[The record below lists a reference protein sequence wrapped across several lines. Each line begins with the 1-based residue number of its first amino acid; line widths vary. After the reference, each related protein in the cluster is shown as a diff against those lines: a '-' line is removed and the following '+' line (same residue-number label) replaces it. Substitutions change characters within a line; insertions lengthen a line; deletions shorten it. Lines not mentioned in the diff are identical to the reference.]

1 MDFGVVE
8 ESRKGKEGIIMEK
21 QTNNRGQWASNIGFL
36 MAAVGSAVGLG
47 NIWGFP
53 YKMGAN
59 GGFAFLVVYMVL
71 VAFAGIAIMLGEL
84 ALGRKTGLGVIGA
97 YQTLYKKFAWVGW
110 LGFLSGFLIL
120 SFYSVLGGYTLRYA
134 FGFIM
139 EIFSEGA
146 GFGGMG
152 SGEFFGAF
160 TSSGGTSMLF
170 HGIFMAITVL
180 IVMGGIESG
189 IEKFTKVAMPA
200 LLIMLVVVIIR
211 SLTLEGAST
220 GVAFMFAPNWE
231 AFSEI
236 GFMRV
241 LKTAAGQM
249 FFSLSLGM
257 GCMITYGSYLS
268 KQENL
273 EKNAIIV
280 PVADS
285 IFALMAGLA
294 VMPAVGAFMSQGVE
308 GISFGAGPGLL
319 FVTLHQVFSVGM
331 GGVIGNLFGFV
342 FYFLVFIAAVTSAIS
357 LLEVCTAY
365 FVDKQVSQGKGSGR
379 KKLTIIVGAM
389 IFVVGIPVCLDG
401 LGAGVA
407 GGAMID
413 SPAVMFGMAEVRMAF
428 DCWLDFYD
436 MIAEGVFMPL
446 GAIMMSILIGW
457 VLGTEVIKEEVEAT
471 PNLLMKSYKF
481 WDICFKFIV
490 PIAITF
496 VLIGQIDDFF
506 GLGIF

>member
-1 MDFGVVE
+1 MN
-8 ESRKGKEGIIMEK
+8 KE
-21 QTNNRGQWASNIGFL
+21 NNRGQWGSNFGFL

-59 GGFAFLVVYMVL
+59 GGFAFLLVYVIL
-71 VAFAGIAIMLGEL
+71 VAFVGVATMLGEL

-97 YQTLYKKFAWVGW
+97 YKVLYNKFAWVGW
-110 LGFLSGFLIL
+110 LGFLSGFFIL
-120 SFYSVLGGYTLRYA
+120 GFYSVLGGYTLRYA
-134 FGFIM
+134 VGFIM
-139 EIFSEGA
+139 ELFSAGA

-152 SGEFFGAF
+152 SGEFFGSF
-160 TSSGGTSMLF
+160 IINGGANVLF
-170 HGIFMAITVL
+170 HGIFMALTIA
-180 IVMGGIESG
+180 IVMGGVSSG
-189 IEKFTKVAMPA
+189 IEKFTKIAMPA
-200 LLIMLVVVIIR
+200 LLGMLIIVIIR

-220 GVAFMFAPNWE
+220 GVAFMFAPNWD
-231 AFSEI
+231 AFAEI
-236 GFMRV
+236 GFMKV

-273 EKNAIIV
+273 EKNAIII

-285 IFALMAGLA
+285 IFALLAGLA

-331 GGVIGNLFGFV
+331 GGFIGNLFGFV
-342 FYFLVFIAAVTSAIS
+342 FYFLVFIAAITSAIS
-357 LLEVCTAY
+357 LLEVCTA
-365 FVDKQVSQGKGSGR
+365 FFIDKDVQSGKVTNR
-379 KKLTIIVGAM
+379 KKHTMIVGAM
-389 IFVVGIPVCLDG
+389 IFLVGIPVCLDG
-401 LGAGVA
+401 LGSGVA
-407 GGAMID
+407 GGATID
-413 SPAVMFGMAEVRMAF
+413 IPAVMFGMDEVRVAF

-446 GAIMMSILIGW
+446 GAILMSVMIGW
-457 VLGTEVIKEEVEAT
+457 ILKTDIIKEEIEAS
-471 PNLLMKSYKF
+471 PGIMMKAYKF

-490 PIAITF
+490 PIGILF
-496 VLIGQIDDFF
+496 VLMGQLDDFF

>member
-1 MDFGVVE
+1 M
-8 ESRKGKEGIIMEK
+8 
-21 QTNNRGQWASNIGFL
+21 NNENSRGQWGSNFGFL

-59 GGFAFLVVYMVL
+59 GGFAFLIVYLAMVTF
-71 VAFAGIAIMLGEL
+71 VGFATMLGEL
-84 ALGRKTGLGVIGA
+84 ALGRKTGLGVIGT
-97 YQTLYKKFAWVGW
+97 YKVLYKKFAWVGW

-120 SFYSVLGGYTLRYA
+120 GFYSVLGGYTLRYA
-134 FGFIM
+134 LGFLM
-139 EIFSEGA
+139 EIFSKGA

-152 SGEFFGAF
+152 SGEFFGSF
-160 TSSGGTSMLF
+160 IINGGANVMF
-170 HGIFMAITVL
+170 HAIFMGLTIV
-180 IVMGGIESG
+180 IVMGGISGG
-189 IEKFTKVAMPA
+189 IEKFTKIAMPA
-200 LLIMLVVVIIR
+200 LLVMLLIVIIR

-220 GVAFMFAPNWE
+220 GVAFMFAPNFA

-236 GFMRV
+236 GFMKV

-268 KQENL
+268 KSENL
-273 EKNAIIV
+273 EKNALII
-280 PVADS
+280 PIADT
-285 IFALMAGLA
+285 IFALLAGLA

-331 GGVIGNLFGFV
+331 GGFIGNLFGFV
-342 FYFLVFIAAVTSAIS
+342 FYFLVFIAAVTSSIS
-357 LLEVCTAY
+357 LLEVCTA
-365 FVDKQVSQGKGSGR
+365 FFIDRNVSKGVKANR
-379 KKLTIIVGAM
+379 KMITIITGLVVFAVG
-389 IFVVGIPVCLDG
+389 VPVCLDG
-401 LGAGVA
+401 LGSGVA
-407 GGAMID
+407 GGATID
-413 SPAVMFGMAEVRMAF
+413 IPAVMFGMSEVRVAF

-446 GAIMMSILIGW
+446 GAILMSVMIGW
-457 VLGTEVIKEEVEAT
+457 ILKTDIIKSEVEEGGIK
-471 PNLLMKSYKF
+471 MKAYAF

-490 PIAITF
+490 PIGILF
-496 VLIGQIDDFF
+496 VLMGQLDDFF

>member
-1 MDFGVVE
+1 MNNE
-8 ESRKGKEGIIMEK
+8 
-21 QTNNRGQWASNIGFL
+21 NNRGQWASNLGFL

-59 GGFAFLVVYMVL
+59 GGFAFLIVYLVL
-71 VAFAGIAIMLGEL
+71 VIFVGFATMLGEL
-84 ALGRKTGLGVIGA
+84 ALGRKTGLGVIGT
-97 YQTLYKKFAWVGW
+97 YRMLNKKFAWVGW
-110 LGFLSGFLIL
+110 LGFLSGFFIL

-134 FGFIM
+134 IGFLM
-139 EIFSEGA
+139 ELFSEGA

-152 SGEFFGAF
+152 SGEFFGSF
-160 TSSGGTSMLF
+160 IINGGANLLF
-170 HGIFMAITVL
+170 HGIFMALTIV
-180 IVMGGIESG
+180 IVMGGIASG
-189 IEKFTKVAMPA
+189 IEKFTKIAMPA
-200 LLIMLVVVIIR
+200 LLVMLVIVIIR
-211 SLTLEGAST
+211 SVTLEGAST
-220 GVAFMFAPNWE
+220 GIAFMFAPNFS

-236 GFMRV
+236 GFMKV

-273 EKNAIIV
+273 EKNALII
-280 PVADS
+280 PIADT

-331 GGVIGNLFGFV
+331 GGFIGNLFGFV
-342 FYFLVFIAAVTSAIS
+342 FYFLVFIAAITSSIS
-357 LLEVCTAY
+357 LLEVCTA
-365 FVDKQVSQGKGSGR
+365 FFIDSKVQKGQVANR
-379 KKLTIIVGAM
+379 KKITIIVGLV
-389 IFVVGIPVCLDG
+389 IFLIGIPVGLDG
-401 LGAGVA
+401 LGSGVA
-407 GGAMID
+407 GGATID
-413 SPAVMFGMAEVRMAF
+413 IPAVVFGMDEVRVAF

-436 MIAEGVFMPL
+436 MISEGVFMPL
-446 GAIMMSILIGW
+446 GAILMSVLIGW
-457 VLGTEVIKEEVEAT
+457 VLKTNIVKEEVEASDGIK
-471 PNLLMKSYKF
+471 MKAYAF
-481 WDICFKFIV
+481 WDFCFKFIV
-490 PIAITF
+490 PIGILF
-496 VLIGQIDDFF
+496 VLLGQLDDFF

>member
-1 MDFGVVE
+1 M
-8 ESRKGKEGIIMEK
+8 
-21 QTNNRGQWASNIGFL
+21 NNENSRGQWGSNFGFL
-36 MAAVGSAVGLG
+36 MEAVGSAVGLG

-59 GGFAFLVVYMVL
+59 GGFAFLIVYLAMVTF
-71 VAFAGIAIMLGEL
+71 VGFATMLGEL
-84 ALGRKTGLGVIGA
+84 ALGRKTGLGVIGT
-97 YQTLYKKFAWVGW
+97 YKVLYKKFAWVGW

-120 SFYSVLGGYTLRYA
+120 GFYSVLGGYTLRYA
-134 FGFIM
+134 LGFLM
-139 EIFSEGA
+139 EIFSKGA

-152 SGEFFGAF
+152 SGEFFGSF
-160 TSSGGTSMLF
+160 IINGGANVMF
-170 HGIFMAITVL
+170 HAIFMGLTIV
-180 IVMGGIESG
+180 IVMGGISGG
-189 IEKFTKVAMPA
+189 IEKFTKIAMPA
-200 LLIMLVVVIIR
+200 LLVMLLIVIIR

-220 GVAFMFAPNWE
+220 GVAFMFAPNFA

-236 GFMRV
+236 GFMKV

-268 KQENL
+268 KSENL
-273 EKNAIIV
+273 EKNALII
-280 PVADS
+280 PIADT
-285 IFALMAGLA
+285 IFALLAGLA

-331 GGVIGNLFGFV
+331 GGFIGNLFGFV
-342 FYFLVFIAAVTSAIS
+342 FYFLVFIAAVTSSIS
-357 LLEVCTAY
+357 LLEVCTA
-365 FVDKQVSQGKGSGR
+365 FFIDRNVSKGVKANR
-379 KKLTIIVGAM
+379 KMITIITGLVVFAVG
-389 IFVVGIPVCLDG
+389 VPVCLDG
-401 LGAGVA
+401 LGSGVA
-407 GGAMID
+407 GGATID
-413 SPAVMFGMAEVRMAF
+413 IPAVMFGMSEVRVAF

-446 GAIMMSILIGW
+446 GAILMSVMIGW
-457 VLGTEVIKEEVEAT
+457 ILKTDIIKSEVEEGGIK
-471 PNLLMKSYKF
+471 MKAYAF

-490 PIAITF
+490 PIGILF
-496 VLIGQIDDFF
+496 VLMGQLDDFF

>member
-1 MDFGVVE
+1 M
-8 ESRKGKEGIIMEK
+8 MEK
-21 QTNNRGQWASNIGFL
+21 ETNNRGQWGSNFGFL

-53 YKMGAN
+53 YKMGAS
-59 GGFAFLVVYMVL
+59 GGFAFLLVYLVL
-71 VAFAGIAIMLGEL
+71 VAFVGVAIMMGEL
-84 ALGRKTGLGVIGA
+84 ALGRKTGLGVIGT
-97 YQTLYKKFAWVGW
+97 YRLLSKKFAWVGW

-134 FGFIM
+134 FGFLM
-139 EIFSEGA
+139 EIFSKGS

-152 SGEFFGAF
+152 SGAFFGSF
-160 TSSGGTSMLF
+160 IVNGGMNLVF
-170 HGIFMAITVL
+170 HGIFMVL
-180 IVMGGIESG
+180 TIVIVMGGISSG

-200 LLIMLVVVIIR
+200 LFGMLAIVIIR

-220 GVAFMFAPNWE
+220 GVAFMFAPNFA

-236 GFMRV
+236 GFMKV

-268 KQENL
+268 KSEDL
-273 EKNAIIV
+273 EKNAIII
-280 PVADS
+280 PVADT
-285 IFALMAGLA
+285 IFALCAGLA

-331 GGVIGNLFGFV
+331 GGLIGNLFGFM
-342 FYFLVFIAAVTSAIS
+342 FYFLVFIAAITSAIS
-357 LLEVCTAY
+357 LLEVCTA
-365 FVDKQVSQGKGSGR
+365 FFIDRDVQKGAVPNR
-379 KKLTIIVGAM
+379 KKHTLIVGAI
-389 IFVVGIPVCLDG
+389 IFLVGIPVCLDG

-407 GGAMID
+407 GGATID
-413 SPAVMFGMAEVRMAF
+413 IPATIFGMSEVRMAF

-436 MIAEGVFMPL
+436 MISEGVFMPL
-446 GAIMMSILIGW
+446 GAILMSVLIGW
-457 VLGTEVIKEEVEAT
+457 VLKTETVKEEIEASG
-471 PNLLMKSYKF
+471 LKMKAYAF
-481 WDICFKFIV
+481 WNICFKFIV
-490 PIAITF
+490 PIAIAF
-496 VLIGQIDDFF
+496 VLLGQIDDFF
-506 GLGIF
+506 ALGIF

>member
-1 MDFGVVE
+1 
-8 ESRKGKEGIIMEK
+8 MEK
-21 QTNNRGQWASNIGFL
+21 ETNSRGQWGSNFGFL
-36 MAAVGSAVGLG
+36 MAAIGSAVGLG

-59 GGFAFLVVYMVL
+59 GGFAFLVVYVIL
-71 VAFAGIAIMLGEL
+71 VAFVGIATMLGEL

-97 YQTLYKKFAWVGW
+97 YRVLYKKFAWVGW
-110 LGFLSGFLIL
+110 LGFLSGFFIL
-120 SFYSVLGGYTLRYA
+120 GFYSVLGGYTLRYS
-134 FGFIM
+134 FGFLM
-139 EIFSEGA
+139 EIFSQGA

-152 SGEFFGAF
+152 SGEFFGSF
-160 TSSGGTSMLF
+160 IINGGSNVLY
-170 HGIFMAITVL
+170 HAIFMGLTIA
-180 IVMGGIESG
+180 IVMGGISGG

-200 LLIMLVVVIIR
+200 LFVMLLIVIVR
-211 SLTLEGAST
+211 SLTLEGAMT
-220 GVAFMFAPNWE
+220 GVSFMFAPNWA

-236 GFMRV
+236 GFMKV

-268 KQENL
+268 KHENL
-273 EKNAIIV
+273 EKNAFII
-280 PVADS
+280 PIADS
-285 IFALMAGLA
+285 IFAVCAGLA
-294 VMPAVGAFMSQGVE
+294 VMPAVGAFMYQGVE

-331 GGVIGNLFGFV
+331 GGFIGNLFGFI
-342 FYFLVFIAAVTSAIS
+342 FYILVFIAAITSAIS
-357 LLEVCTAY
+357 LLEVCTA
-365 FVDKQVSQGKGSGR
+365 FFIDKEIEKGKTPNR
-379 KKLTIIVGAM
+379 KKLTTLVGFA

-401 LGAGVA
+401 LGAGRA

-413 SPAVMFGMAEVRMAF
+413 IPAVMFNMSEVRVAF

-436 MIAEGVFMPL
+436 MISEGVFMPL
-446 GAIMMSILIGW
+446 GAILMSVMIGW
-457 VLGTEVIKEEVEAT
+457 ILKTTVIQEEVQAT
-471 PNLLMKSYKF
+471 PGLKMKNYAF

-496 VLIGQIDDFF
+496 VLFGQLDDFF

>member
-1 MDFGVVE
+1 
-8 ESRKGKEGIIMEK
+8 MEK
-21 QTNNRGQWASNIGFL
+21 GTNSRGEWGSNFGFL

-59 GGFAFLVVYMVL
+59 GGFAFLVVYLVM
-71 VAFAGIAIMLGEL
+71 VAFVGIAIMLGEL
-84 ALGRKTGLGVIGA
+84 ALGRKTGMGVIGA
-97 YQTLYKKFAWVGW
+97 YQALYKKFTWVGW
-110 LGFLSGFLIL
+110 LGFLSGFIIL
-120 SFYSVLGGYTLRYA
+120 GFYSVLGGFTLRYSI
-134 FGFIM
+134 GFIM
-139 EIFSEGA
+139 EIFSKGA

-160 TSSGGTSMLF
+160 TTNGGSSILYHF
-170 HGIFMAITVL
+170 IFMGLTVA
-180 IVMGGIESG
+180 IVMGGVSGG

-200 LLIMLVVVIIR
+200 LLGMLLIVIVR

-220 GVAFMFAPNWE
+220 GVAFMFAPNWA
-231 AFSEI
+231 AFGEI
-236 GFMRV
+236 GFMKV

-257 GCMITYGSYLS
+257 GCMITYGSYLG
-268 KQENL
+268 KNENL
-273 EKNAIIV
+273 EKNALII
-280 PVADS
+280 PIADT
-285 IFALMAGLA
+285 IFALLAGLA

-331 GGVIGNLFGFV
+331 GGFIGNLFGFL

-365 FVDKQVSQGKGSGR
+365 FIDKEIRKGQEPNR
-379 KKLTIIVGAM
+379 KKYTLIVGTL
-389 IFVVGIPVCLDG
+389 IFIVGIPVCLDG

-407 GGAMID
+407 GGATID
-413 SPAVMFGMAEVRMAF
+413 IPAVMFGMDKVTMAF

-446 GAIMMSILIGW
+446 GAIMMSIMIGW
-457 VLGTEVIKEEVEAT
+457 ILKVDIIKEEIET
-471 PNLLMKSYKF
+471 SGLKMKMYAF
-481 WDICFKFIV
+481 WDISYKFIV
-490 PIAITF
+490 PIAIAF
-496 VLIGQIDDFF
+496 VLAGQLDDFF
-506 GLGIF
+506 SLGIF

>member
-1 MDFGVVE
+1 
-8 ESRKGKEGIIMEK
+8 MEK
-21 QTNNRGQWASNIGFL
+21 ETNSRGQWGSSFGFL

-59 GGFAFLVVYMVL
+59 GGFAFLIVYLAL
-71 VAFAGIAIMLGEL
+71 VAIVGVAVMLGEL

-97 YQTLYKKFAWVGW
+97 YRQLYNKFEWVGW
-110 LGFLSGFLIL
+110 LGWLSGFLIL
-120 SFYSVLGGYTLRYA
+120 SFYSVLGGFTLRYA
-134 FGFIM
+134 IGFLLEM
-139 EIFSEGA
+139 FSNGA

-160 TSSGGTSMLF
+160 TTNGLQSIMF
-170 HGIFMAITVL
+170 HAIFMALSIA
-180 IVMGGIESG
+180 IVMGGISGG

-200 LLIMLVVVIIR
+200 LLVMLVVVILR
-211 SLTLEGAST
+211 SVTLEGAST
-220 GVAFMFAPNWE
+220 GLAFMFKPNFA

-236 GFMRV
+236 GFMKV

-268 KQENL
+268 KSENL
-273 EKNAIIV
+273 EKNAIII
-280 PVADS
+280 PAADT

-294 VMPAVGAFMSQGVE
+294 IMPAVGAFMSQGVE
-308 GISFGAGPGLL
+308 GISFGQGPGLL

-331 GGVIGNLFGFV
+331 GGIVGNLFGFM
-342 FYFLVFIAAVTSAIS
+342 FYGLVFVAAITSSIS

-365 FVDKQVSQGKGSGR
+365 FIDRKVQKGETANR
-379 KKLTIIVGAM
+379 KKITALVGAV
-389 IFVVGIPVCLDG
+389 IFIVGIPVCLDG

-407 GGAMID
+407 GGATID
-413 SPAVMFGMAEVRMAF
+413 IPATVFGMSEVRMAF

-446 GAIMMSILIGW
+446 GAVLMSVMIGW
-457 VLGTEVIKEEVEAT
+457 ILKTDIVKDEIEASG
-471 PNLLMKSYKF
+471 LKMKAYNF
-481 WDICFKFIV
+481 WNICFKYIA
-490 PIAITF
+490 PIGLIF
-496 VLIGQIDDFF
+496 VLLGQVDDFF

>member
-1 MDFGVVE
+1 MNNE
-8 ESRKGKEGIIMEK
+8 
-21 QTNNRGQWASNIGFL
+21 NNRGQWGSNFGFL

-59 GGFAFLVVYMVL
+59 GGFAFLIVYLMLVVFVG
-71 VAFAGIAIMLGEL
+71 FATMLGEI
-84 ALGRKTGLGVIGA
+84 ALGRKTGLGVIGT
-97 YQTLYKKFAWVGW
+97 YKVLNKKFAWVGW

-120 SFYSVLGGYTLRYA
+120 GFYSVLGGFTLRYA
-134 FGFIM
+134 LGFLM
-139 EIFSEGA
+139 ELFSKGA

-152 SGEFFGAF
+152 SGEFFGSF
-160 TSSGGTSMLF
+160 ILNGGANVMF
-170 HGIFMAITVL
+170 HAIFMALTII
-180 IVMGGIESG
+180 IVMGGIASG

-200 LLIMLVVVIIR
+200 LLVMLLVVIIR

-220 GVAFMFAPNWE
+220 GVAFMFAPNFG

-236 GFMRV
+236 GFMKV

-273 EKNAIIV
+273 EKNAIII
-280 PVADS
+280 PCADT
-285 IFALMAGLA
+285 IFALLAGLA

-331 GGVIGNLFGFV
+331 GGFIGNLFGFV
-342 FYFLVFIAAVTSAIS
+342 FYFLVFIAAVTSSIS
-357 LLEVCTAY
+357 LLEVCTA
-365 FVDKQVSQGKGSGR
+365 FFIDRRVEKGQSTNR
-379 KKLTIIVGAM
+379 KMITIVVGIA
-389 IFVVGIPVCLDG
+389 IFLVGIPVCLDG
-401 LGAGVA
+401 LGSGVA
-407 GGAMID
+407 GGATID
-413 SPAVMFGMAEVRMAF
+413 IPAVVFGMSEVRVAF

-446 GAIMMSILIGW
+446 GAILMSVLIGW
-457 VLGTEVIKEEVEAT
+457 ILKAKIIKDEVEAS
-471 PNLLMKSYKF
+471 PGIMMKAYAF
-481 WDICFKFIV
+481 WDICFKFLV
-490 PIAITF
+490 PIAIFF
-496 VLIGQIDDFF
+496 VLMGQLDDFF